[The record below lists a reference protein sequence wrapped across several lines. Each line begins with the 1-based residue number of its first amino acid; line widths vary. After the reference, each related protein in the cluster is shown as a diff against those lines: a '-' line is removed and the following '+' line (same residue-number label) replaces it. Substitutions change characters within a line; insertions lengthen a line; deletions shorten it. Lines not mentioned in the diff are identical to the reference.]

1 MMLMITVHTE
11 RDSPSSDERAKMREN
26 EMEEMQEVEKI
37 VNYDVSDDNEL
48 VCWNQEMNFQYFYLK
63 GFYGDS
69 ILQIFGPLM
78 QPFSLK
84 FVLIKTP

>member
-26 EMEEMQEVEKI
+26 EKEEMQEVEKI

-63 GFYGDS
+63 GFNGDL